1 MSGWEHKPEKYSR
14 VTDKKG
20 FDKNFD
26 QIDWSKKR
34 ADLKHEAMEANRV
47 GGDAKA
53 VGNMVNEL
61 LNIGKEK
68 GND

>member
-1 MSGWEHKPEKYSR
+1 MSGCEHKPEKYSR

-34 ADLKHEAMEANRV
+34 EVENNKQ
-47 GGDAKA
+47 
-53 VGNMVNEL
+53 NE
-61 LNIGKEK
+61 EK
-68 GND
+68 